1 MDKNIFLLWLQG
13 WDKAPWLQKKVLNS
27 WAINNPDWNI
37 ELVDEKNLIS
47 LIFGGLIFTN
57 IFLLCIGFFATNL
70 FAKVTSISKKR
81 LGCFV
86 MILIIIGTYSYSN
99 YGAHVLMALILG
111 FLGYIFI
118 KVNIPP
124 IPIVLGFV
132 MSPIIEQNLNRA
144 LTIHNGDL
152 TNVLFRPIT
161 LTILFLALI
170 TIIYG
175 VTTRR

>member
-1 MDKNIFLLWLQG
+1 MKWNLVTFADDKFLNR
-13 WDKAPWLQKKVLNS
+13 QKYLEEYAK
-27 WAINNPDWNI
+27 
-37 ELVDEKNLIS
+37 S
-47 LIFGGLIFTN
+47 LD
-57 IFLLCIGFFATNL
+57 
-70 FAKVTSISKKR
+70 
-81 LGCFV
+81 
-86 MILIIIGTYSYSN
+86 IGTYSYSN

-152 TNVLFRPIT
+152 SNVLFRPIT